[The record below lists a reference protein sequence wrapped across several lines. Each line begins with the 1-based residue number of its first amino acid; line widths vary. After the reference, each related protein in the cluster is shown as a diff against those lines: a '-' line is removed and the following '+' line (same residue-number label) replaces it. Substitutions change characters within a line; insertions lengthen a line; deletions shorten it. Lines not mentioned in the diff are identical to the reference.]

1 MKLKDITINNFRGIR
16 SLHLP
21 LDELTVLIGENN
33 AGKSTVL
40 EALRLVLTRGF
51 GSRKDSRFAEYDF
64 HLKDSA
70 TTPLTA
76 DSIVVLFHFAE
87 DNADEWPEAIS
98 QQLNEVVQ
106 LDVTNGTNHIWLQAT
121 GTYQSVTAIF
131 ETRWSFLNADKAELV
146 LKNANAHNLL
156 VKFAPL
162 FFLSAIRDASQ
173 EFGQRGQ
180 FWNSF
185 LKTIDLPTEQ
195 IKEIEDKL
203 QDINA
208 SVIDAN
214 EDLGKVIK
222 KIGEARKFV
231 PLADADPVVLEA
243 IPTRLFDLTGKIQV
257 HLKSQHGAKLPLHR
271 HGEGT
276 QNLAVLMLFQAFT
289 ALNLAEAYAPESTP
303 LLALEEPEAHLHP
316 SAIRSLGT
324 LLKDITGQR
333 LVTSHSGDLVSRVPI
348 TSLRRLYKQ
357 NGETKVGQ
365 ISTNLLDARE
375 LQAVDYH
382 VRLNKG
388 HYLFSRCWLLV
399 EGESDFHIMQ
409 RLFEYLENSQDE
421 LSLSILEMSQVK
433 GKGEP
438 FFKIANALGIQWFLM
453 VDGDNAGRDYAR
465 RVAPYLLPGETA
477 ADRASCWMHGSIE
490 KEFWFNGFQPFI
502 EGKVS
507 AASKKD
513 IGKQANG
520 DHGQELK
527 GIIKSAIT
535 SCGQKPGF
543 AEALFEEIKSRGN
556 MSIPQSIKDVITR
569 VVQLAG
575 G

>member
-21 LDELTVLIGENN
+21 LDDLTVLIGENN

-40 EALRLVLTRGF
+40 EALKLVLTRGF

-64 HLKDSA
+64 HLKDA
-70 TTPLTA
+70 AATPLTA
-76 DSIVVLFHFAE
+76 DPIEIILHYAE
-87 DNADEWPEAIS
+87 ENYGEWPDAIS

-121 GTYQSVTAIF
+121 GAYQPVTTSFKTSWA
-131 ETRWSFLNADKAELV
+131 FLNAHKAGLP
-146 LKNANAHNLL
+146 LKNNNAHNLL
-156 VKFAPL
+156 ATFLPL

-185 LKTIDLPTEQ
+185 LKTIDLPIEQ
-195 IKEIEDKL
+195 IQEIEEKL
-203 QDINA
+203 QEVNA

-214 EDLGKVIK
+214 EDLGKVIS
-222 KIGEARKFV
+222 KIGETRKFV
-231 PLADADPVVLEA
+231 PLAAEDPVVLEA
-243 IPTRLFDLTGKIQV
+243 IPTRLFDLTGKVQV
-257 HLKSQHGAKLPLHR
+257 HLKSLHGAKLPLHR

-289 ALNLAEAYAPESTP
+289 VLNLAEAYAPESTP

-333 LVTSHSGDLVSRVPI
+333 VVTSHSGDLVSRVPI

-357 NGETKVGQ
+357 NDETKVGK
-365 ISTNLLDARE
+365 IDFAALTPEEMRHFE
-375 LQAVDYH
+375 YH
-382 VRLNKG
+382 VRITKG
-388 HYLFSRCWLLV
+388 AHLFARCWLLV
-399 EGESDFHIMQ
+399 EGQSEFW
-409 RLFEYLENSQDE
+409 LF
-421 LSLSILEMSQVK
+421 
-433 GKGEP
+433 P
-438 FFKIANALGIQWFLM
+438 KIADILNYAFDEKNIAVIEFSQGGGPPPFIKAAQNLGIEWF
-453 VDGDNAGRDYAR
+453 VVADGDNAGDKYSR
-465 RVAPYLLPGETA
+465 A
-477 ADRASCWMHGSIE
+477 AENCLGPE
-490 KEFWFNGFQPFI
+490 
-502 EGKVS
+502 
-507 AASKKD
+507 
-513 IGKQANG
+513 
-520 DHGQELK
+520 ELK
-527 GIIKSAIT
+527 EDHVFQFFHDNLELELWNSDLDNVFINAVPSDKLEGIKRISHVSSPNFPKRVIEEAIKIRTKPRLACDIAAAIE
-535 SCGQKPGF
+535 Q
-543 AEALFEEIKSRGN
+543 RGADA
-556 MSIPQSIKDVITR
+556 IPESIKDVITR

>member
-1 MKLKDITINNFRGIR
+1 MKLKDITINNYRGIS
-16 SLHLP
+16 SLRIP

-64 HLKDSA
+64 HLKDTA
-70 TTPLTA
+70 ATPLTA
-76 DSIVVLFHFAE
+76 DPIGILLHFSE
-87 DNADEWPEAIS
+87 DHEDDWPEAIS
-98 QQLNEVVQ
+98 QQLSEVIQ
-106 LDVTNGTNHIWLQAT
+106 IDMTNGTNHIWLKAT
-121 GTYQSVTAIF
+121 GTYQSVTTLF
-131 ETRWSFLNADKAELV
+131 ETRWSFLNTDGAELA
-146 LKNANAHNLL
+146 LKNANTHNLL

-162 FFLSAIRDASQ
+162 FFLSAMRDASQ

-185 LKTIDLPTEQ
+185 LKTIELPPEQ
-195 IKEIEDKL
+195 LREIEEKL
-203 QDINA
+203 QEVNA

-214 EDLGKVIK
+214 SDLGEVINR
-222 KIGEARKFV
+222 IGEVRKFV
-231 PLADADPVVLEA
+231 PLAAPDTVILEA
-243 IPTRLFDLTGKIQV
+243 IPTRLFDLTGKVQV
-257 HLKSQHGAKLPLHR
+257 HLKAQHGAKLPLHR

-324 LLKDITGQR
+324 LLKNITGQR
-333 LVTSHSGDLVSRVPI
+333 LVTSHSGDLVSRIPI

-365 ISTNLLDARE
+365 VSTNLLDARE

-382 VRLNKG
+382 VKSNKG
-388 HYLFSRCWLLV
+388 HYLFSRSWLLV

-409 RLFEYLENSQDE
+409 RLLEYLENSQDD
-421 LSLSILEMSQVK
+421 LSLSILEMSQVR

-453 VDGDNAGRDYAR
+453 VDGDSAGKDYAR
-465 RVAPYLLPGETA
+465 RVASHLQPGETTT
-477 ADRASCWMHGSIE
+477 DRASCWVYGSIE

-502 EGKVS
+502 ESKVS

-513 IGKQANG
+513 IGEQANG
-520 DHGQELK
+520 DQTKELN